1 MRYVIIGAGAIGG
14 ALGARLAQRSHDH
27 PPLLVARGENGDALA
42 DSGIRLRTPDEDV
55 SVPVEVA
62 TSPDEVPLNADDV
75 LVFATKSHQVETAL
89 LEWVDRPV
97 HGDDGAEIG
106 TAGDLLPVFLALNG
120 VASERIASR
129 YFARVFGV
137 CVWLPA
143 VHLVPGE
150 VIVRIA
156 PTSGVFII
164 GRYAFPADEADRA
177 VLETLADD
185 WGAASFV
192 VHVVEDVM
200 RWKHAKLLSNLGNGL
215 QALLGTDGRR
225 YAHLADRLREEAE
238 DVYRAAGIDWAT
250 PAEEEAWRGDLLNT
264 RPVPG
269 LSRERLGG
277 SSWQSV
283 ARGSGSIET
292 DYLNGEI
299 ALLARSLGRRAPENE
314 TVQRLARQ
322 AAAAGRPASALSV
335 IELEREL
342 DRAVPVGAVGRVPRA
357 VRERARGEDRGTR

>member
-14 ALGARLAQRSHDH
+14 TLGARLAEHSSDH
-27 PPLLVARGENGDALA
+27 PPLLVARGGHGEVLA
-42 DSGIRLRTPDEDV
+42 AHGIRLRTPDDDRT
-55 SVPVEVA
+55 VPVDVA
-62 TSPDEVPLNADDV
+62 TSPEDVRLRSDDV
-75 LVFATKSHQVETAL
+75 LVFATKTHQVEGAL
-89 LEWVDRPV
+89 LQWVDRPV
-97 HGDDGAEIG
+97 HDDSGAEVG
-106 TAGDLLPVFLALNG
+106 TAGELLPVFLALNG

-129 YFARVFGV
+129 YFVRVFGV

-150 VIVRIA
+150 VVVRIA
-156 PTSGVFII
+156 PTSGVFVI
-164 GRYAFPADEADRA
+164 GRYAFRADEADRA
-177 VLETLADD
+177 LLATLAGD

-192 VHVVEDVM
+192 VHLVDDVL
-200 RWKHAKLLSNLGNGL
+200 RWKYAKLLSNLGNGL
-215 QALLGTDGRR
+215 QALLGTDSRA

-238 DVYRAAGIDWAT
+238 EIYRSAGIRWAS

-269 LSRERLGG
+269 VARDQLGG

-299 ALLARSLGRRAPENE
+299 ALLARSLGRRAPQNE
-314 TVQRLARQ
+314 AVQRLARQ
-322 AAAAGRPASALSV
+322 AAGAGRPAGALSV
-335 IELEREL
+335 PDLEREL
-342 DRAVPVGAVGRVPRA
+342 ERAVAGVPA
-357 VRERARGEDRGTR
+357 AAR

>member
-1 MRYVIIGAGAIGG
+1 MRYVLIGAGAIGG
-14 ALGARLAQRSHDH
+14 TLGARLAQRSHDH
-27 PPLLVARGENGDALA
+27 PPLLVARGRNGDAMA
-42 DSGIRLRTPDEDV
+42 EHGIRLRTPDDDV
-55 SVPVEVA
+55 TVPVEVV
-62 TSPDEVPLNADDV
+62 TSPEDVRLTADDV
-75 LVFATKSHQVETAL
+75 LVFATKTHQVEAAL
-89 LEWVDRPV
+89 LQWVDRPV
-97 HGDDGAEIG
+97 HDDGGAEVG
-106 TAGDLLPVFLALNG
+106 TAGGLLPVFLALNG

-150 VIVRIA
+150 VVVRIA
-156 PTSGVFII
+156 PTSGVFVV
-164 GRYAFPADEADRA
+164 GRHAFPADEADRA
-177 VLETLADD
+177 LLETLAED

-192 VHVVEDVM
+192 VHVVDDVL
-200 RWKHAKLLSNLGNGL
+200 RWKYAKLLSNLGNGL
-215 QALLGTDGRR
+215 QALLGTDGRS

-238 DVYRAAGIDWAT
+238 EVYRAAGIEWAS
-250 PAEEEAWRGDLLNT
+250 PAEEEAWRGDLLNP

-269 LSRERLGG
+269 IPRDQLGG

-299 ALLARSLGRRAPENE
+299 ALLARSLGRRAPQNE

-322 AAAAGRPASALSV
+322 AAAAGRPAGVLSV
-335 IELEREL
+335 AELEREL
-342 DRAVPVGAVGRVPRA
+342 ERALTEVGAVRR
-357 VRERARGEDRGTR
+357 

>member
-1 MRYVIIGAGAIGG
+1 MRYVLIGAGAIGG
-14 ALGARLAQRSHDH
+14 TLGARLAQRSQDH
-27 PPLLVARGENGDALA
+27 PPLLVARGRNGEALA
-42 DSGIRLRTPDEDV
+42 EHGIRLRTPDEDV
-55 SVPVEVA
+55 TVPVLVA
-62 TSPDEVPLNADDV
+62 TSPDDVRLTTDDV
-75 LVFATKSHQVETAL
+75 LVFTTKTHQVEAAL
-89 LEWVDRPV
+89 LQWVDRPV
-97 HGDDGAEIG
+97 HDAASGAELG
-106 TAGDLLPVFLALNG
+106 TAGDRLPVFLALNG

-150 VIVRIA
+150 VVLRIA
-156 PTSGVFII
+156 PTSGVFVI
-164 GRYAFPADEADRA
+164 GRHAFPADPADRA
-177 VLETLADD
+177 LLKTLADD
-185 WGAASFV
+185 WAAASFV
-192 VHVVEDVM
+192 VHVVDDVL

-225 YAHLADRLREEAE
+225 YAHLADRLRAEAE
-238 DVYRAAGIDWAT
+238 DVYRAAGIEWAS
-250 PAEEEAWRGDLLNT
+250 PEEEEAWRGDLLNT

-269 LSRERLGG
+269 VSRDQLGG

-322 AAAAGRPASALSV
+322 AAAAGRSAGALSV
-335 IELEREL
+335 EELEREL
-342 DRAVPVGAVGRVPRA
+342 DRAVAAVAAPTTSTAAAA
-357 VRERARGEDRGTR
+357 VSP

>member
-14 ALGARLAQRSHDH
+14 TLGGRLAQRSTDH
-27 PPLLVARGENGDALA
+27 PPLLVARGRNGDTLA
-42 DSGIRLRTPDEDV
+42 AQGIRLRTPDDDV
-55 SVPVEVA
+55 TVPVAVA
-62 TSPDEVPLNADDV
+62 TSPEDVRLTADDV
-75 LVFATKSHQVETAL
+75 LVLTTKTHQVEAAL
-89 LEWVDRPV
+89 LQWVDRPV
-97 HGDDGAEIG
+97 HDAGSGAELG

-150 VIVRIA
+150 VVVRIA
-156 PTSGVFII
+156 PTSGVFVV
-164 GRYAFPADEADRA
+164 GRYAFPADGSDRA
-177 VLETLADD
+177 LLETLAED

-192 VHVVEDVM
+192 VHVVDDVM
-200 RWKHAKLLSNLGNGL
+200 RWKYAKLLSNLGNGL
-215 QALLGTDGRR
+215 QALLGTDGRG
-225 YAHLADRLREEAE
+225 YAHLADRLRAEAE
-238 DVYRAAGIDWAT
+238 DVYRAAGIAWAS
-250 PAEEEAWRGDLLNT
+250 PEEEEAWRGDLLDP

-269 LSRERLGG
+269 VSRDQLGG

-292 DYLNGEI
+292 DYLNGEV
-299 ALLARSLGRRAPENE
+299 ALLARSLGRRAHANE

-322 AAAAGRPASALSV
+322 AAAAGRPPGALTV
-335 IELEREL
+335 ADLEREL
-342 DRAVPVGAVGRVPRA
+342 DRAAATMATAVAGAVSP
-357 VRERARGEDRGTR
+357 